1 MQAVKFDNVNFSY
14 EKGVNAVN
22 SLSLEIN
29 KGEYIA
35 VVGRNGS
42 GKSTAAKLINGLI
55 LPDSGKVFVDGIE
68 TADKDKLFDI
78 RKKVGMV
85 FQNPDNQMV
94 ATIVEDDIVFGPE
107 NLGVEREE
115 IAKRIEFA
123 LNATGTQKFRTRPSS
138 QLSGGQKQRVAI
150 AGALALKPEILILD
164 EATSML
170 DPLGRKEVTDVV
182 KKLNKE
188 QGMTVI
194 SVTHY
199 MEEAVD
205 ADRIIVMKNGAV
217 AFTGTPEQVFARE
230 SELAS
235 CGLCLPHA
243 TYIFNRLKEKGLL
256 GGDIVLTDEQLEE
269 KLCALFQNI

>member
-1 MQAVKFDNVNFSY
+1 MHIVKFDNVNFSY
-14 EKGVNAVN
+14 EKGINAVN

-29 KGEYIA
+29 KGEYVA
-35 VVGRNGS
+35 VLGRNGS
-42 GKSTAAKLINGLI
+42 GKSTAAKLINGLL
-55 LPDSGKVFVDGIE
+55 LPDSGKVFVDGID
-68 TADKDKLFDI
+68 TADKDRLFDI

-94 ATIVEDDIVFGPE
+94 ATIVEDDVVFGPE

-115 IAKRIEFA
+115 IGKRIEFA
-123 LNATGTQKFRTRPSS
+123 LNATGTQKFRSRPAS
-138 QLSGGQKQRVAI
+138 QLSGGQKQRVTI

-205 ADRIIVMKNGAV
+205 ADRIIVMKNGSV
-217 AFTGTPEQVFARE
+217 AFTGAPEQVFARE
-230 SELAS
+230 KELFD
-235 CGLCLPHA
+235 CGLCLPRA

-256 GGDIVLTDEQLEE
+256 SGDIVLNDEQLEE

>member
-55 LPDSGKVFVDGIE
+55 LPDSGKVFVDGTD

-115 IAKRIEFA
+115 IGKRIEFA

-217 AFTGTPEQVFARE
+217 AFTGTPQQVFARE
-230 SELAS
+230 SELDS
-235 CGLCLPHA
+235 CGLCLPRA

-256 GGDIVLTDEQLEE
+256 SGDIVLTDEQLEE